1 MNVIGSTALNILRGN
16 FRWLWFCFPALP
28 QQKSQ
33 RREAATVHQHTWPVS
48 YQSLDHK
55 VEESQH
61 STHYLVALQ
70 SHVCFYN
77 DCNNLSSFFLEREK
91 KGNCIF
97 YSHLFILLLSPF
109 LWSSDS
115 VFLSQLLPSKRK
127 KVLQG
132 PKSTLGTHQFGETW
146 RFWLQCWAKTR
157 SLWCPDPSLK
167 NNKPHNKT
175 KQNTKKQLKLDLVR
189 VTLSHHRRPNLGG
202 WVAHA

>member
-16 FRWLWFCFPALP
+16 VRWLWFCFPALP

-77 DCNNLSSFFLEREK
+77 DCNNLSSFFWKGK
-91 KGNCIF
+91 KKEIVF
-97 YSHLFILLLSPF
+97 FILIYSF
-109 LWSSDS
+109 C
-115 VFLSQLLPSKRK
+115 F
-127 KVLQG
+127 
-132 PKSTLGTHQFGETW
+132 
-146 RFWLQCWAKTR
+146 
-157 SLWCPDPSLK
+157 
-167 NNKPHNKT
+167 
-175 KQNTKKQLKLDLVR
+175 
-189 VTLSHHRRPNLGG
+189 SHHFFGPQIQCFSANCCQVKGKRYYRGRK
-202 WVAHA
+202 AHWALISLEKHEDFDCNAGLKQEAYGVLIQA